1 MANFRVSIT
10 VRKPIDIVTKA
21 YVKPENIPFWMNNVD
36 KFEVIKGKIGEVGS
50 IAHIHYSER
59 GKKYVMEDKLEY
71 CEPGKKYVSTVS
83 SEALFVRTETTFS
96 KMKEAT
102 KINLKWSGKG
112 KYFIL
117 KLLLPF
123 MRKNIRK
130 MAKNELSRFKYFVE
144 SYGIDF
150 TKSLEQN

>member
-1 MANFRVSIT
+1 
-10 VRKPIDIVTKA
+10 
-21 YVKPENIPFWMNNVD
+21 
-36 KFEVIKGKIGEVGS
+36 
-50 IAHIHYSER
+50 
-59 GKKYVMEDKLEY
+59 
-71 CEPGKKYVSTVS
+71 
-83 SEALFVRTETTFS
+83 
-96 KMKEAT
+96 MKEAT

-150 TKSLEQN
+150 SKSLGQN